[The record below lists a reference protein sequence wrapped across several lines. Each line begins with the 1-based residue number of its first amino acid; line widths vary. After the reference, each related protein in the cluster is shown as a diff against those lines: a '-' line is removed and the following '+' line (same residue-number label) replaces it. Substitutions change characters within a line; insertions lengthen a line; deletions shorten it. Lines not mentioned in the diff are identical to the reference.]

1 MITPEALS
9 TRLETLVGSARVW
22 TEPAQTSA
30 YAIEAHRPALVVQ
43 PETLAQAVAILQLAE
58 RDRLAVVP
66 WGQGTQMHLG
76 GIPQRYDLALSL
88 AGLSRIVE
96 YDVANLTLIA
106 EAGVPLRQVYRASI
120 PERQF
125 LPLGFPGTM
134 ASLGGLVVT
143 NVSGV
148 KRARYGSLRDLLLGV
163 QVALPEGALVRY
175 GGRVVKNVA
184 GYDMNKLFIG
194 SLGAFGVV
202 LETSYRLAALPE
214 DDRLLAVVFPTLAQG
229 LAAAAAVQASQLQP
243 SAITFLSPVAAATT
257 NLPWAIQDHEVVLLL
272 NFDGVHEAVERQMRD
287 SQTSCQQHG
296 GLTAA
301 LVEGEALWSLWDS
314 QEQRRMAPDTAAPVQ
329 LQLRIGVLRQHLAAA
344 IGALTTP
351 PNFCQQGVSWHAD
364 YVYGQIFAHL
374 PLHQPE
380 AEDVGN
386 HVCHWLT
393 QLRTQLHEWQGYG
406 VVEYAPAA
414 LRQQLDIW
422 GTTPGAQ
429 LLRLYKDRFDP
440 HAILNPGRY
449 VAGL

>member
-9 TRLETLVGSARVW
+9 TRLEALVGSARVW

-163 QVALPEGALVRY
+163 KVALPEGALVRY

-229 LAAAAAVQASQLQP
+229 LAAAAAVQESQLQP

-257 NLPWAIQDHEVVLLL
+257 NLPWAIQGHEVVLLL

-296 GLTAA
+296 GLDAA
-301 LVEGEALWSLWDS
+301 LVEGEALLSLWDS
-314 QEQRRMAPDTAAPVQ
+314 QEQRRMAPDTAAPVR
-329 LQLRIGVLRQHLAAA
+329 LQLRLGVLRQHLAAA
-344 IGALTTP
+344 IDTLTTP
-351 PNFCQQGVSWHAD
+351 QSFCQQGVSWHAD
-364 YVYGQIFAHL
+364 YVYGQIFVHL

-386 HVCHWLT
+386 AVCHWLT
-393 QLRTQLHEWQGYG
+393 QLRTQLHEWQGYA
-406 VVEYAPAA
+406 VIEYAPAA

-422 GTTPGAQ
+422 GATPGAQ